1 MGAPKLSTTA
11 DAHEDVE
18 IPTYAAVVDMLRQ
31 ENARRYRSNLGRA
44 YTVRLPRQ
52 TPKPQPYATVEL
64 DYVGDFRND
73 KDPFSYALRV
83 LGWE

>member
-1 MGAPKLSTTA
+1 MS
-11 DAHEDVE
+11 
-18 IPTYAAVVDMLRQ
+18 
-31 ENARRYRSNLGRA
+31 LGNA
-44 YTVRLPRQ
+44 YTVRLPRGP
-52 TPKPQPYATVEL
+52 TPKPQPYVTAEP